1 MIKKQ
6 SCYIIIFRLVLF
18 TVLSSIT
25 NAQWQP
31 EVRLTNDPAE
41 SYLSGSNTWNIAVS
55 GNTLFIVWSDLR
67 DGNQEVYF
75 KRSIDNGLSWGND
88 VRLTNNPFR
97 SWYPS
102 LAVSNQF
109 VHIVWEDS
117 RDGNQEIYYKRST
130 DSGIT
135 WGPDIRVTN
144 SPVYSFTPS
153 IAVSGQDVHIVWHNN
168 RVGNNEIYYK
178 RSTDG
183 GVSWDA
189 ETRLT
194 NNSSGSMNA
203 SISVLAQMVQVVW
216 EDNRDGNYEI
226 YNKRSTD
233 RGTNWSSDSRLTN
246 NASGSFE
253 PSIGM
258 SVQTIQ
264 VVWKDHRDGNTAI
277 YTKYSVDGGISWS
290 NDMRLTDNSA
300 ISENPTIA
308 VSGQFVHVVWMDRR
322 FGNTEI
328 FYIRSTDK
336 GINWGSEERLTNNS
350 GYSDFPS
357 IAISEQ
363 VVHVVWSDYRHGNY
377 EIYYIQNPLG
387 NSIGIESISS
397 EIPKRFTLHHNYPNP
412 FNPNTKIKFAL
423 PKSSDIEF
431 SVHDILGRKVY
442 SAYYNKP
449 AGVYEID
456 FDGSGFA
463 SGIYFYSVKAGD
475 YSETRKMIILK

>member
-1 MIKKQ
+1 M
-6 SCYIIIFRLVLF
+6 VLF
-18 TVLSSIT
+18 AVLSNMT

-31 EVRLTNDPAE
+31 EVRLTNEPSE
-41 SYLSGSNTWNIAVS
+41 SYLSGSNAWNIAVS
-55 GNTLFIVWSDLR
+55 ANTLYIVWSDLR

-75 KRSIDNGLSWGND
+75 KRSIDNGLSWEND

-135 WGPDIRVTN
+135 WGPDIRITN

-153 IAVSGQDVHIVWHNN
+153 IAVSGQDVHIVWYND
-168 RVGNNEIYYK
+168 RVGNNEIYFK

-203 SISVLAQMVQVVW
+203 SIAVLSQMVHVVW
-216 EDNRDGNYEI
+216 VDNRDGNYEI

-233 RGTNWSSDSRLTN
+233 RGTNWSTDTRLTN

-258 SVQTIQ
+258 SLQTIQ
-264 VVWKDHRDGNTAI
+264 VVWKDHRDGNTGI
-277 YTKYSVDGGISWS
+277 YSKYSEDGGISWS
-290 NDMRLTDNSA
+290 TDTRLTDNPA
-300 ISENPTIA
+300 IPENPTIA
-308 VSGQFVHVVWMDRR
+308 VSGQFVHIVWMDRR
-322 FGNTEI
+322 YGTTEI
-328 FYIRSTDK
+328 FYMRSTDK
-336 GINWGSEERLTNNS
+336 GINWGSEERLTNS
-350 GYSDFPS
+350 VGYSDFPS
-357 IAISEQ
+357 IAISQQ

-377 EIYYIQNPLG
+377 EIYYKRDPSG
-387 NSIGIESISS
+387 NSIGIISVSS
-397 EIPKRFTLHHNYPNP
+397 EIPGEFILHQNYPNP
-412 FNPNTKIKFAL
+412 FNPVTNIRFEL
-423 PKSSDIEF
+423 PKSSDLEF
-431 SVHDILGRKVY
+431 NIYDIIGQRIY

-449 AGVYEID
+449 AGTYGID

-463 SGIYFYSVKAGD
+463 SGIYFYSVKAGE
-475 YSETRKMIILK
+475 YHEVRKMILMK